1 MDCINHKNVEAVFK
15 CQDCQNSIC
24 NDCAVNNNGQIT
36 CIKCAKEK
44 GLLVIKNEKAHRE
57 SYKAIDNQYNK
68 NNRISTFLTTILSF
82 IPGLGHM
89 YLGFMRRGLQIML
102 AFFGVIAVS
111 NVIYNLVPISTALAT
126 VIWFFSVFECFHL
139 RRRLQAGEEVVE
151 ELFVNPINKEMNLYY
166 VGIGLLVFGGLLLID
181 VGINN
186 MLDIFGI
193 SKVNVL
199 YEIIK
204 IARGLILPVLL
215 IIGGIWLLKR
225 HKKNAKA

>member
-36 CIKCAKEK
+36 CIKCAEEK
-44 GLLVIKNEKAHRE
+44 DLLVIKNEKAHRE
-57 SYKAIDNQYNK
+57 SYKASNNPYENNK
-68 NNRISTFLTTILSF
+68 ISTFLTTILSF

-89 YLGFMRRGLQIML
+89 YLGFMKRGVQIML

-111 NVIYNLVPISTALAT
+111 TVIYQSGSISTALAT
-126 VIWFFSVFECFHL
+126 IIWFFSVFECFHL

-151 ELFVNPINKEMNLYY
+151 ELFLNPINKKMNLYHI
-166 VGIGLLVFGGLLLID
+166 GIGLLVFGGWLLID
-181 VGINN
+181 ISTKRMFYTFGINR
-186 MLDIFGI
+186 L
-193 SKVNVL
+193 KVL
-199 YEIIK
+199 YEIMDT
-204 IARGLILPVLL
+204 ARNLMLPFLL